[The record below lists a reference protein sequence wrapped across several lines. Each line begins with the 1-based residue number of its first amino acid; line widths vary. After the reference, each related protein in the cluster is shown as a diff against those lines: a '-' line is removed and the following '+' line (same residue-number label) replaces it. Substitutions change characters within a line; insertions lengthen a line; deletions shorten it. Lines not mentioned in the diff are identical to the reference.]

1 MLGIFG
7 DRGVFQIAEE
17 KGRPHVLNGYYSHND
32 QEFADDVDVDGD

>member
-17 KGRPHVLNGYYSHND
+17 KAGRTFLNGYYSQND